1 MDIIGVYSNPFIDG
15 DKAVILLC
23 QPHKFRHGHTAAQ
36 RLAICKGDV
45 KIVGA
50 CDDGSDLVMNT
61 RTVFLSLETLM
72 YFCAGG
78 STQDVLQDTLD
89 ACREKGLVMYSKHGR
104 EKASGMNS
112 GTGG

>member
-50 CDDGSDLVMNT
+50 CDDGSDLVKEYPNGLSFNGD
-61 RTVFLSLETLM
+61 REVF
-72 YFCAGG
+72 
-78 STQDVLQDTLD
+78 
-89 ACREKGLVMYSKHGR
+89 
-104 EKASGMNS
+104 
-112 GTGG
+112 